1 MNELKVFTNEQFG
14 QVRTLEEN
22 GNILFCGSDVAK
34 SLGYSNPRKA
44 MLDHCQKDGVTIRDA
59 IDKCGRTQQVK
70 FINEGNL
77 YRLIAHSKLPS
88 AEKFEHWVF
97 DEVLPTIRK
106 TGGYVSNEDMF
117 INTYLP
123 FADKQTKMLF
133 KSTLET
139 VDHYITSE
147 LGIKYYGRYMDD
159 FYLIHPD
166 KNYLKY
172 CLKQINKI
180 IGDLKLSLNGKT
192 QIMPFKQGVKFLGFH
207 TYINDGK
214 IVCKIRNENKRNA
227 W

>member
-59 IDKCGRTQQVK
+59 IDKYGRTQQVK

-106 TGGYVSNEDMF
+106 TGGYV
-117 INTYLP
+117 
-123 FADKQTKMLF
+123 
-133 KSTLET
+133 
-139 VDHYITSE
+139 
-147 LGIKYYGRYMDD
+147 
-159 FYLIHPD
+159 
-166 KNYLKY
+166 
-172 CLKQINKI
+172 
-180 IGDLKLSLNGKT
+180 
-192 QIMPFKQGVKFLGFH
+192 
-207 TYINDGK
+207 
-214 IVCKIRNENKRNA
+214 
-227 W
+227 

>member
-106 TGGYVSNEDMF
+106 TGGYV
-117 INTYLP
+117 
-123 FADKQTKMLF
+123 
-133 KSTLET
+133 
-139 VDHYITSE
+139 
-147 LGIKYYGRYMDD
+147 
-159 FYLIHPD
+159 
-166 KNYLKY
+166 
-172 CLKQINKI
+172 
-180 IGDLKLSLNGKT
+180 
-192 QIMPFKQGVKFLGFH
+192 
-207 TYINDGK
+207 
-214 IVCKIRNENKRNA
+214 
-227 W
+227 